1 MPKAKKIVNS
11 MIPVYG
17 IDGTIEKNI
26 DLPKE
31 IFQQE
36 KSLELLALYTRVY
49 QANQRRG
56 TASTKTRSEVT
67 GSTRKIYRQK
77 GTGRAR
83 HGDIKAPIF
92 VGGGVVGGP
101 KPRNYSLKLTK
112 KQKKNALYS
121 ALSLKFKNKEI
132 LGLSDKFIKIEPKT
146 KNIVDFLDKSKLEK
160 GKKTIIVL
168 EKDKKNLVL
177 ATRNLKDINVVG
189 IRSINPF
196 QILNSKQVLFI
207 ESSLDSLLKNKN
219 EN

>member
-1 MPKAKKIVNS
+1 